1 VNVGISELTPGVF
14 GVSAGGGAT
23 GMIIR
28 DATGSEAGHA
38 FLYLGNGVLVQGQP
52 PKAVLA
58 PADSHADARWAWRMW
73 SALKENDGW
82 TDEQVTAA
90 QGLVVARGRA
100 LVGTPYDYG
109 AYVAFTAMILHL
121 RTAQQMSVEF
131 EHDPAR
137 VCSGLVADAE
147 RTGGVP
153 LNFVPEDGPSLITAP
168 DEKIPVPLV
177 TPGMLLG
184 VALRRDWM

>member
-1 VNVGISELTPGVF
+1 MRSCT
-14 GVSAGGGAT
+14 
-23 GMIIR
+23 
-28 DATGSEAGHA
+28 
-38 FLYLGNGVLVQGQP
+38 
-52 PKAVLA
+52 
-58 PADSHADARWAWRMW
+58 W
-73 SALKENDGW
+73 
-82 TDEQVTAA
+82 
-90 QGLVVARGRA
+90 
-100 LVGTPYDYG
+100 GTPYDYG
-109 AYVAFTAMILHL
+109 AYLAFTAMILHL
-121 RTAQQMSVEF
+121 RTAQQMTVEF